1 MLGYIKRKI
10 FLILIWLLT
19 ICILTSLAYVFAEI
33 KTKPEFLNKID
44 SILYSKENLSPRY
57 LIIMPDTT
65 QPVGNR
71 KILKAKV
78 IKNIDDRVK
87 IADANKLAVEI
98 PKIEN
103 LKSAGGYAP
112 LEVVEINEENA
123 EIVEKNHRK
132 WLLYSKKVEIP
143 QKFFKVAVII
153 NKMGINEK
161 YSSKIIESIDEN
173 ITISF
178 SPYARDLVEDIKKA
192 RKHGNETYLDLIL
205 PSKDYLL
212 QDTGPLAI
220 KLEKAP
226 EDNLKILDELEKNKA
241 PVGGVVLLGE
251 PSYEDRKEIQEILKS
266 IQKKGL
272 LFVDATNGDLL
283 NQIKVKNL
291 PRQKADI
298 IIDEAMT
305 KEDLIKHFAL
315 AEEIA
320 KERGQVIMVIT
331 PKPVNIIN
339 LADWLRTFSKPLSYE
354 EIKAGATIQ
363 KPFVLVPI
371 STLVVE

>member
-1 MLGYIKRKI
+1 MLSYIKRKI

-19 ICILTSLAYVFAEI
+19 ICILTSLAYVFAEL

-65 QPVGNR
+65 QPKGNR
-71 KILKAKV
+71 QILKAKI
-78 IKNIDDRVK
+78 IKKIDEKVK

-103 LKSAGGYAP
+103 LKSAGAYVP
-112 LEVVEINEENA
+112 LEVVEITEENA
-123 EIVEKNHRK
+123 DIVEKNHRK
-132 WLLYSKKVEIP
+132 WLLYSKRVEIP

-161 YSSKIIESIDEN
+161 YSNKIIESIDEN
-173 ITISF
+173 VTISF
-178 SPYARDLVEDIKKA
+178 SPYARDLIESIKKT

-220 KLEKAP
+220 KLERTP
-226 EDNLKILDELEKNKA
+226 EDNLKILDMVEKEKA
-241 PVGGVVLLGE
+241 PVGGAVLLGE
-251 PSYEDRKEIQEILKS
+251 PTYEDRKEIQEILKS
-266 IQKKGL
+266 VQKRGL
-272 LFVDATNGDLL
+272 LFVDATKGDLL

-298 IIDEAMT
+298 VIDEALT
-305 KEDLIKHFAL
+305 KEDLIRTFAY

-320 KERGQVIMVIT
+320 KEKGHVVIVIT

-339 LADWLRTFSKPLSYE
+339 LVEWLKTFSKPLSYD
-354 EIKAGATIQ
+354 EIKAGATVQ